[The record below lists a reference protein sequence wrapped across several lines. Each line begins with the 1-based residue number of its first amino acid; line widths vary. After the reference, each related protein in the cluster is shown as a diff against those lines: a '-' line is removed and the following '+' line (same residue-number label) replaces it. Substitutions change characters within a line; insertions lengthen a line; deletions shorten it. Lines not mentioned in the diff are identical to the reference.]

1 MDVESV
7 KTLDVEDSIS
17 QLAES
22 GKDVEKDVESN
33 AEHKVE
39 GCCTCSNCS
48 TRGAICGI
56 SGLVIGVIGKYIVK
70 YFN

>member
-7 KTLDVEDSIS
+7 KTNVEDNIS

-22 GKDVEKDVESN
+22 GKDVESNVEP
-33 AEHKVE
+33 KVE
-39 GCCTCSNCS
+39 DCCTCCNCS

-56 SGLVIGVIGKYIVK
+56 SGLVIGVIGKY
-70 YFN
+70 

>member
-7 KTLDVEDSIS
+7 KTNVEEDSIS

-22 GKDVEKDVESN
+22 GKDVESN
-33 AEHKVE
+33 ADEHKVE

-56 SGLVIGVIGKYIVK
+56 SGLVIGVIGKYLV
-70 YFN
+70 